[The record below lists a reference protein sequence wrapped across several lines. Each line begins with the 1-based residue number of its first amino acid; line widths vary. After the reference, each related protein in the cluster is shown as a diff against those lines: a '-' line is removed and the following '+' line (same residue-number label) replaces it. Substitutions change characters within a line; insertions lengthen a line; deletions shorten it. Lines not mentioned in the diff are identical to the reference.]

1 MGIILLRKNDPTRSN
16 KIVKSLSFSTTK
28 IMLYQIFILL
38 CCPFLGFS
46 LPNERQEKS
55 FSLFSVLKWQNTACQ
70 AVSDA
75 NLQGVCYTKQEC
87 DDLGGEEDGNCAA
100 GFGTCC
106 IVKVSGTTASP
117 GGTVTQNCT
126 FIENVD
132 FPAAEANTAAY
143 NYMVTKCSSEICQIR
158 LDFIMGNFAQ
168 PAAVTGSCTG
178 RDTVTVTPGGGESV
192 PVLCG
197 DLTGQHLYF
206 DAGNTNAAGTVAIAT
221 TAANAAGGT
230 KSWRIKVSQIEC
242 DSATRAPNGC
252 LQYFLEN
259 TNTVQTFNW
268 DGSST
273 RAGSD
278 GGLLGAQD
286 YSACIRQNSGMCSIQ
301 WAESVVTG
309 TADAFDFNAAIAA
322 NVANAQHGVA
332 GCAGANAAIDATVIA
347 GMSYVQIPGASISNG
362 FSIDTFCGSRL
373 TNFVAGGGTG
383 AIQSAAVIATGV
395 PFRIRFVVHGDQT
408 TQEAG
413 ASLVATQIPC
423 GVNPT
428 GHNSNA

>member
-1 MGIILLRKNDPTRSN
+1 MGTLRRKTDLKRNNNTINCFP
-16 KIVKSLSFSTTK
+16 SLTTK
-28 IMLYQIFILL
+28 IMLNRIFILL
-38 CCPFLGFS
+38 CFPFLS
-46 LPNERQEKS
+46 LALLQERKEKS
-55 FSLFSVLKWQNTACQ
+55 FSLFSVLKWQNTGCQ

-252 LQYFLEN
+252 LQYFFEN

-268 DGSST
+268 DGET
-273 RAGSD
+273 ARANAA
-278 GGLLGAQD
+278 GGLLAAQD
-286 YSACIRQNSGMCSIQ
+286 YRACIRQNAGMCSVQ
-301 WAESVVTG
+301 WSESVVTG
-309 TADAFDFNAAIAA
+309 TADAFDFNAVTMA
-322 NVANAQHGVA
+322 NRDNAQHQIA
-332 GCAGANAAIDATVIA
+332 NCAGAAAGIAT
-347 GMSYVQIPGASISNG
+347 MSFVQIPGTTISNLPTL
-362 FSIDTFCGSRL
+362 DTFCGSKF
-373 TNFVAGGGTG
+373 T
-383 AIQSAAVIATGV
+383 
-395 PFRIRFVVHGDQT
+395 
-408 TQEAG
+408 
-413 ASLVATQIPC
+413 
-423 GVNPT
+423 
-428 GHNSNA
+428 